1 MTRNDQTRHDQIGP
15 DARRHGEMG
24 IGDAELRALTRDLDG
39 LHRDTFPTALEQLR
53 DSTSTTR
60 STIGRVAGRATS
72 RRGVLLGG
80 LAAAGAGLLAA
91 CGGSDKG
98 GTQAAASGTPTRAAS
113 PYTGDLRVVA
123 LAAALENLAV
133 AAYTMALAKATAGDY
148 GTVPA
153 AVGEFATV
161 ARAQH
166 VDHAKAWNGVLSGAK
181 LPMIT
186 GTPLTIAASEVAKL
200 KATKS
205 VPELATF
212 ALGLENAA
220 AHTYLY
226 AMTNVTDSGGIATA
240 ATIAPV
246 EAMHAAVLTFIAGD
260 YPVPDAFLDTSS
272 AVGPAALTA

>member
-1 MTRNDQTRHDQIGP
+1 MS
-15 DARRHGEMG
+15 RRDEVRRRVVRRAEPG
-24 IGDAELRALTRDLDG
+24 IGDAELRLLTGDLDA
-39 LHRDTFPTALEQLR
+39 LHRDTFPAALEELR
-53 DSTSTTR
+53 DTTG
-60 STIGRVAGRATS
+60 GRRADQGAARLPTS

-91 CGGSDKG
+91 CGSGSDSSG
-98 GTQAAASGTPTRAAS
+98 SQHAAGATPPGKAS

-123 LAAALENLAV
+123 LAVALENLAV
-133 AAYTMALAKATAGDY
+133 AAYTTALAKARAGDY

-161 ARAQH
+161 ARTQH
-166 VDHAKAWNGVLSGAK
+166 SDHAKAWNGVLSSAN
-181 LPMIT
+181 LPTIS

-205 VPELATF
+205 VPELAAF
-212 ALGLENAA
+212 ALNLENTA

-226 AMTNVTDSGGIATA
+226 AMTNVTGSGGITTA

-246 EAMHAAVLTFIAGD
+246 EAMHAAILSFIAGD
-260 YPVPDAFLDTSS
+260 YPVPDSFIDTSS

>member
-1 MTRNDQTRHDQIGP
+1 MTRYDQTQP
-15 DARRHGEMG
+15 DGKPRGEMG
-24 IGDAELRALTRDLDG
+24 VGDAELRALTKDLDA

-53 DSTSTTR
+53 DTTSAT
-60 STIGRVAGRATS
+60 RATIRGLARGPAS
-72 RRGVLLGG
+72 RRGVLLRG

-91 CGGSDKG
+91 CGGSDG
-98 GTQAAASGTPTRAAS
+98 GGKRTAMGGTPTRVAS

-133 AAYTMALAKATAGDY
+133 AAYTMALTKAAAGDY
-148 GTVPA
+148 GAVPG

-161 ARAQH
+161 ARSQH
-166 VDHAKAWNGVLSGAK
+166 AEHAKAWNGVLSGAK
-181 LPMIT
+181 LPTIT
-186 GTPLTIAASEVAKL
+186 GTPLTIAASEVAKV

-205 VPELATF
+205 VPELAAY

-226 AMTNVTDSGGIATA
+226 AMANVSDSGGIATA

-246 EAMHAAVLTFIAGD
+246 EAMHAAVLAFIAGD
-260 YPVPDAFLDTSS
+260 YPVPDAFIDTSS